1 MTTRIPAS
9 MRTRQSLS
17 DLIEGRLSTPAGR
30 SELMK
35 LATRLIVEEA
45 LEGESRDAVGRDYY
59 EHGAEPGQ
67 GYRNGVRSGRLKTAE
82 GFVEYSAPQVAGRD
96 EPFRSEIREHLK
108 GRTEALE
115 DLAVELLARGL
126 SVRDIEDAFRDE
138 TGRLLLSKTAVSEIG
153 ERLWADY
160 QEFATRDI
168 GEYEIAYLFVD
179 GIAER
184 IRPGQKREPVLAA
197 WGFTASGA
205 KVLLHLMAGSKE
217 DAETVSAFFQDMR
230 GRGLGDPLLVVCD
243 GAAGIIKAIETCFPR
258 SERQRCLAHRMRNL
272 AAKVPEDRWPEFK
285 ARATAAYQA
294 PSRAI
299 ARDLAAGLVKDYEA
313 ELPTAVACFMDDF
326 EAAIAHLR
334 MPITHRRAIR
344 TTNLLERLFVE
355 ERRRLKIIPNAF
367 GEKPVLKLMFG
378 AMIRA
383 AERWRAIRIT
393 DFERRQMT
401 AVRQELDQEYEA
413 RNSLDK
419 KAAAKEP
426 RQNLSSSSRT

>member
-1 MTTRIPAS
+1 

-17 DLIEGRLSTPAGR
+17 DLIEGRLSSPDGR
-30 SELMK
+30 AELVR

-45 LEGESRDAVGRDYY
+45 LEAESSDAVGRGYY
-59 EHGAEPGQ
+59 EHGAAPGQ
-67 GYRNGVRSGRLKTAE
+67 GYRNGSRTGRLKTAE
-82 GFVEYSAPQVAGRD
+82 GLIEYAAPQVAGRD
-96 EPFRSEIREHLK
+96 EPFRSEIRGHLK
-108 GRTEALE
+108 GRTQTLE

-126 SVRDIEDAFRDE
+126 SVRDIEDAFKDE
-138 TGRLLLSKTAVSEIG
+138 SGRLLLSRTAVCEIG

-160 QEFATRDI
+160 QEFASRDLS
-168 GEYEIAYLFVD
+168 EYDIAYLFVD

-184 IRPGQKREPVLAA
+184 IRPGQRREPVLAA
-197 WGFTASGA
+197 WGFTAEGR

-230 GRGLGDPLLVVCD
+230 ARGLGDPLLSVSD
-243 GAAGIIKAIETCFPR
+243 GASGIIKAIETCFPR
-258 SERQRCLAHRMRNL
+258 SERQRCLAHRLRNL
-272 AAKVPEDRWPEFK
+272 AAKVPEDVWPEFK

-294 PSRAI
+294 PSRTI
-299 ARDLAAGLVKDYEA
+299 ARELAAGVVADFEA
-313 ELPTAVACFMDDF
+313 ELPSAVACFLDDF
-326 EAAIAHLR
+326 EACIAHLR
-334 MPITHRRAIR
+334 MPVTHRRAIR

-383 AERWRAIRIT
+383 AERWRAISVT

-401 AVRQELDQEYEA
+401 AVRRELDQEYKA
-413 RNSLDK
+413 RNGLASKPSAGALN
-419 KAAAKEP
+419 AK
-426 RQNLSSSSRT
+426 LSSSSRT